1 MQGGLWGIEKAPYTY
16 SNHGET
22 IREWWVGLILGCIKG
37 SCKCGTVEKWKG
49 CPISYILHQHES
61 CYTII
66 EKLALALVV
75 AVRKLQPYFL
85 AYTIKVLT
93 DIQESTKE
101 TWHFGRMVEWAIEQ
115 SEFDIKYIP
124 RQGNQ
129 RESNC
134 RLRSRIVYVICWW
147 INKFPWEWSKTGIN
161 HT

>member
-1 MQGGLWGIEKAPYTY
+1 MQGGLWGIEKAPHTY
-16 SNHGET
+16 SNLGET
-22 IREWWVGLILGCIKG
+22 IREWWVGVIHGCVKG
-37 SCKCGTVEKWKG
+37 NCKCGTIEKWNG
-49 CPISYILHQHES
+49 CPISYILHQPES
-61 CYTII
+61 CYTDI

-75 AVRKLQPYFL
+75 SVRKLQPYVL

-101 TWHFGRMVEWAIEQ
+101 TWHFGRMVWWAIEL

-129 RESNC
+129 RASNC

-147 INKFPWEWSKTGIN
+147 ISKFPWEWSKTSIN